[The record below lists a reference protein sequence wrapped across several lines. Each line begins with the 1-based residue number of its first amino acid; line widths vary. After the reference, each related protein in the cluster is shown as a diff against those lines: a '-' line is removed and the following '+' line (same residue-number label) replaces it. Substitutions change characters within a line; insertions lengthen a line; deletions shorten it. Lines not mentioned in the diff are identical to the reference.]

1 MNCKKCGKCCK
12 STDFEKRIVII
23 YPSDLL
29 QISKKLRISEKE
41 FACKYCE
48 KDFIQCDGYIINIYI
63 LKNNENKCIFLAED
77 NLCKIFNNRPIQCRN
92 APYNYFA
99 YEDVWKHMP
108 CFDMN
113 EISNC
118 NSTENDK
125 KLVEELLKGYN
136 I

>member
-1 MNCKKCGKCCK
+1 MNCTKCGRCCR
-12 STDFEKRIVII
+12 STDSEKRIVII

-29 QISKKLRISEKE
+29 HISEKLNISE
-41 FACKYCE
+41 KDFVHEYCE
-48 KDFIQCDGYIINIYI
+48 RDFIQCDGYVINMYI
-63 LKNNENKCIFLAED
+63 LKNTENKCVFLTEN
-77 NLCKIFNNRPIQCRN
+77 NLCKIFNDRPLQCRN

-113 EISNC
+113 ILSNC
-118 NSTENDK
+118 DSTENDK
-125 KLVEELLKGYN
+125 RFVKELLKGYN